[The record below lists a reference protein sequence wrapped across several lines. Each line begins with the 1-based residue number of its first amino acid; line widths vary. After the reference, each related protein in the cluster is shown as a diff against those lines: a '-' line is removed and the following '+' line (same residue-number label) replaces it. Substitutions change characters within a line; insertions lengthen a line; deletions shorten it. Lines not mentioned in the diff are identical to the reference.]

1 MGRND
6 PPKSPDVYLFVMV
19 TVSLTTSA
27 LTGLP
32 MITKKKIMQIS
43 HHARQQFLSAGA
55 ELSEMPFELN
65 SLHL

>member
-6 PPKSPDVYLFVMV
+6 PLKFPDVYLFVMV
-19 TVSLTTSA
+19 IVSLTTSA

-43 HHARQQFLSAGA
+43 HRARQQFFSAGA
-55 ELSEMPFELN
+55 ELSKLPFELN
-65 SLHL
+65 SFHL